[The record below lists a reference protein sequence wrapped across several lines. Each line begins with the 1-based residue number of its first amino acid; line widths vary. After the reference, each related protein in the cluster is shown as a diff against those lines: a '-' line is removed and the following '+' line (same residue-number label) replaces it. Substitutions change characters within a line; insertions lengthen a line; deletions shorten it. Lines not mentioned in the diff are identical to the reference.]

1 MPVYY
6 GGALIL
12 GAVIWFLC
20 AYLAYQTAGQRHRR
34 PLTWGILGIV
44 FGPIALAAVYLM
56 PKGNLVPAG
65 SAAASTT
72 PGTAHDPAGHGSTA
86 HGQTKSQAD
95 LYEVPKHKHKG

>member
-1 MPVYY
+1 MRDMPIYY

-20 AYLAYQTAGQRHRR
+20 AYLAYQTAGQRQRR

-56 PKGNLVPAG
+56 PKGNLVPATG
-65 SAAASTT
+65 AAAAT
-72 PGTAHDPAGHGSTA
+72 PGTAHDLAA